1 MEGILLWQ
9 RERENVWS
17 RPSHG
22 VFSGQFMP

>member
-9 RERENVWS
+9 RERENVWT

-22 VFSGQFMP
+22 VFGDYLML